1 MQGRQIGS
9 WWHLARRFLEVG
21 TARRLTEPERKMLS
35 TWLDSAEEASL
46 FYRQAV
52 ADQRHAFR
60 AAQRLHHFAPD
71 RRDLIRAALFHDVGK
86 WHAGLGIVGRSVA
99 GALTKLGLP
108 LRGRFA
114 IYVAHGVRGAEELQ
128 AIGCE
133 EVVVEFARHHHDG
146 RPESVDS
153 EDWSLLE
160 QADLPG
166 KPPETNPPAIR

>member
-9 WWHLARRFLEVG
+9 WWHLARRFIEVG
-21 TARRLTEPERKMLS
+21 TARRLTDPERRILT

-52 ADQRHAFR
+52 ADQRHTYR
-60 AAQRLHHFAPD
+60 AAHRLQHLAPD

-99 GALTKLGLP
+99 GTLTKLGLP

-114 IYVAHGVRGAEELQ
+114 IYVAHGERGAEELQ

-146 RPESVDS
+146 RPESVGR

-160 QADLPG
+160 KADLPG